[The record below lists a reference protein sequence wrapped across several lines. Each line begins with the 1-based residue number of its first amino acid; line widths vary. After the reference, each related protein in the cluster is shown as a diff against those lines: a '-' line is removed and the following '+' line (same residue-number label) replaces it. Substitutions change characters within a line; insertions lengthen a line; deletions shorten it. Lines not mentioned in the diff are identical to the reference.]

1 MNQIYSLVLNHST
14 GACQAVS
21 EVAKGSRKAASA
33 IGGEACT
40 PRRTRLSSACLIALA
55 TLAGPSA

>member
-40 PRRTRLSSACLIALA
+40 PRRTRLASACLIALA